1 MDALSEVLC
10 NGQPQNF
17 EVPQNHLFMSSEHD
31 KKWMRQFRNYAVFL
45 DASQRVEKRKMPQ
58 ETVTWVKNQRT
69 RRKANKLSEW
79 KIKLLDR
86 VGFIWVVNRTFD
98 ENLRDL
104 ESLSSKGEAITEPRL
119 QYVQQRVARQL
130 RENKPLRNGGKGR
143 QIFSQNNILRF
154 KQTARDKRKTA
165 EGPDAVKDL
174 EIHNEAHGKE
184 DDNNNSNKID
194 TKESD
199 ENDAVGFSDSQK
211 DHNDGELEIKQ
222 KQSGVQSNN
231 GTDAINQDEDD
242 ERSNE
247 VIEKDNGAEKNASQD
262 TQETKEGEHSGSMND
277 SNGIRGDR
285 KAENVG
291 NNENNQEKPINEDA
305 NNTGVED
312 ELPKRHNKNEKDDKK
327 PTPTVNDN
335 MKETP
340 ENKLPTEGKVT
351 DDVQKCL
358 PPNTGNRIPCRMY
371 MIKFD
376 SDDEEQRQG
385 GNDKVQ
391 RELSNGCSDGFPPT
405 DVFPDD
411 PLSNEKKRGR
421 NSTTLVDLVSS
432 DDEEN
437 NRKKVTIRPPVE
449 VDMTNSDDEV
459 TFDDSV
465 TLPFG
470 DQEYE
475 AVLSLTNDKHSII
488 LGPTKWHGYYARFL
502 KAHDPTSGSAFR
514 SEGDVLKKIGTTNLF
529 NLDFSSVM
537 NILVRHKD
545 MNENPTIVAC
555 DSYLIRR
562 SLFLEYP
569 FPGGTEMEKIGNT
582 SLSSLPTMI
591 KETQLS
597 DEELLLARQRQ
608 KSNCKS
614 KRACMLD
621 QDCLNGLSPGKW
633 LNDTVVE
640 FWTRWYV

>member
-130 RENKPLRNGGKGR
+130 RENKLLRNGGKGR
-143 QIFSQNNILRF
+143 QIFSQDNILRF

-174 EIHNEAHGKE
+174 GIHNEAHGKE

-222 KQSGVQSNN
+222 KQLGVQSNN

-312 ELPKRHNKNEKDDKK
+312 ELPKRHNTNEKDDKK

-421 NSTTLVDLVSS
+421 NSLTLVDLVSS

-437 NRKKVTIRPPVE
+437 KGKKVKTRPQ
-449 VDMTNSDDEV
+449 VDGGEICDDEV

>member
-130 RENKPLRNGGKGR
+130 RENKLLRNGGKGR
-143 QIFSQNNILRF
+143 QIFSQDNILRF

-174 EIHNEAHGKE
+174 GIHNEAHGKE

-327 PTPTVNDN
+327 PTPIVNDN

-340 ENKLPTEGKVT
+340 ENTLPIEGEVT
-351 DDVQKCL
+351 DDV
-358 PPNTGNRIPCRMY
+358 P
-371 MIKFD
+371 
-376 SDDEEQRQG
+376 
-385 GNDKVQ
+385 
-391 RELSNGCSDGFPPT
+391 
-405 DVFPDD
+405 
-411 PLSNEKKRGR
+411 
-421 NSTTLVDLVSS
+421 
-432 DDEEN
+432 
-437 NRKKVTIRPPVE
+437 
-449 VDMTNSDDEV
+449 
-459 TFDDSV
+459 
-465 TLPFG
+465 
-470 DQEYE
+470 
-475 AVLSLTNDKHSII
+475 
-488 LGPTKWHGYYARFL
+488 
-502 KAHDPTSGSAFR
+502 
-514 SEGDVLKKIGTTNLF
+514 
-529 NLDFSSVM
+529 
-537 NILVRHKD
+537 
-545 MNENPTIVAC
+545 
-555 DSYLIRR
+555 
-562 SLFLEYP
+562 
-569 FPGGTEMEKIGNT
+569 GTE
-582 SLSSLPTMI
+582 LPVDVI
-591 KETQLS
+591 
-597 DEELLLARQRQ
+597 R
-608 KSNCKS
+608 
-614 KRACMLD
+614 
-621 QDCLNGLSPGKW
+621 
-633 LNDTVVE
+633 
-640 FWTRWYV
+640 